1 MDPERLEQL
10 TQQVGGRFRLTSLLQ
25 KRMAE
30 LVRGSPSMLDVPP
43 DVADDLFEVALREI
57 EAGRI
62 ELIRPWT
69 AEDALPAGAADELG
83 DGEEETAE
91 EKSEDEEGKE

>member
-1 MDPERLEQL
+1 MDSERLELL
-10 TQQVGGRFRLTSLLQ
+10 TQKVGGRFRLTALLQ

-30 LVRGSPSMLDVPP
+30 LVRGSPPMLEVQPE
-43 DVADDLFEVALREI
+43 VAENLFEVALQEI

-69 AEDALPAGAADELG
+69 AENALGPAP
-83 DGEEETAE
+83 
-91 EKSEDEEGKE
+91 EDEAENDPAI

>member
-1 MDPERLEQL
+1 MDSERLEQL
-10 TQQVGGRFRLTSLLQ
+10 TQKVGGRFRLTTLLQ

-30 LVRGSPSMLDVPP
+30 LVRGSPPMLDVDPEI
-43 DVADDLFEVALREI
+43 AENLFEVALREI

-69 AEDALPAGAADELG
+69 AENALPAP
-83 DGEEETAE
+83 GEEQEAETE
-91 EKSEDEEGKE
+91 VL